1 VLSLSSIG
9 GEKMGDLQKFF
20 DFEETSPLDY
30 KETFIDE
37 WQDCYISDSKVTG
50 FVCTFQL
57 HDKKHHF
64 YGLNDVHT
72 LSKQVR
78 KHKKDVYLSL
88 NAFEYGSRQTKNL
101 KQIRNIGVDI
111 DCYKLN
117 VPVNRAL
124 DEIKRLIFKQVIP
137 NPNLVIFSGRGL
149 QLIYSISGGASPKMS
164 FLSQYITAQFIS
176 ELRHLGADTSAT
188 DVTRVF
194 RLPYSV
200 NSRNGKQVALDI
212 WRTLEYSLLE
222 LYTFCK
228 PLEQRRKAS
237 KPKNGILH
245 TLPSKKGLM
254 DIYSLNTAR
263 KNDLEMLVSLRMGEV
278 EKRNVLT
285 YVYAYTV
292 ALLLK
297 NKEATLEFAKQLNNR
312 LADPQKV
319 REVTRTAGNGY
330 DDAMQF
336 FDEFKKRDF
345 KMWYK
350 HSDGIKRPMKNS
362 TIIEE
367 LEITDEEM
375 AQFGTI
381 ITDEEKYQRKVK
393 KRREQG
399 IQEREQYIK
408 EQQDKTDDNLFKL
421 QQLLDENPKC
431 TNVKLGELLGVSEGY
446 IRKLKKQI

>member
-1 VLSLSSIG
+1 
-9 GEKMGDLQKFF
+9 
-20 DFEETSPLDY
+20 
-30 KETFIDE
+30 
-37 WQDCYISDSKVTG
+37 
-50 FVCTFQL
+50 
-57 HDKKHHF
+57 
-64 YGLNDVHT
+64 
-72 LSKQVR
+72 
-78 KHKKDVYLSL
+78 
-88 NAFEYGSRQTKNL
+88 
-101 KQIRNIGVDI
+101 
-111 DCYKLN
+111 
-117 VPVNRAL
+117 
-124 DEIKRLIFKQVIP
+124 
-137 NPNLVIFSGRGL
+137 
-149 QLIYSISGGASPKMS
+149 
-164 FLSQYITAQFIS
+164 
-176 ELRHLGADTSAT
+176 
-188 DVTRVF
+188 
-194 RLPYSV
+194 
-200 NSRNGKQVALDI
+200 LDI

-297 NKEATLEFAKQLNNR
+297 NKEATLEFSKQLNNR

-350 HSDGIKRPMKNS
+350 QSDGIKRPMKNS

-381 ITDEEKYQRKVK
+381 ITDEVKYSRKVE
-393 KRREQG
+393 KRRKQG
-399 IQEREQYIK
+399 IQERKQYIK
-408 EQQDKTDDNLFKL
+408 EQQNKTEHKLFELQKL
-421 QQLLDENPKC
+421 LEENPKY

-446 IRKLKKQI
+446 IRKLKKQL